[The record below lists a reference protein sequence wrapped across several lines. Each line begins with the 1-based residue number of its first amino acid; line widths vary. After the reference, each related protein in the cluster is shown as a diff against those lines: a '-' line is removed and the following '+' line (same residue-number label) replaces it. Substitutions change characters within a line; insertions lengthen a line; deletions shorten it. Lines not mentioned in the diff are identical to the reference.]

1 MKKIFVAGSG
11 GMLGEG
17 IYKNFKD
24 EFILKCTDIDVNES
38 WLTYLDF
45 RNFETYREEVKKFE
59 PDFLFHIGAFTSL
72 EFCERNP
79 DETYI
84 TNTLSVEHATTIA
97 NELDIPVIYISTAG
111 IFDGAKEIYDDWDV
125 PNPIGVYGRSKYL
138 GEVFIK
144 ENAQRYFVCR
154 AGWMMG
160 GGPGKDKKFIQK
172 IMSQL
177 KSGKKDLH
185 VVDDKDGTPTY
196 THDFALNLKA
206 LIKTEFYGVYNM
218 VCNGLTS
225 RLDVAR
231 ELLRILKLEKDVKL
245 HSVSSDYFKEE
256 YFALRPPSERLIN
269 KKLSL
274 RNLNYMREWQVSLA
288 DYLQQYYNHYLD

>member
-1 MKKIFVAGSG
+1 
-11 GMLGEG
+11 MLGEG
-17 IYKNFKD
+17 IYENFKD

-45 RNFETYREEVKKFE
+45 RDVEAYTNGVKKFK

-72 EFCERNP
+72 EYCERNP

-97 NELDIPVIYISTAG
+97 NELNIPIIYISTAG
-111 IFDGAKEIYDDWDV
+111 IFDGAKEIYDDWDI

-138 GEVFIK
+138 GEVFVK
-144 ENAQRYFVCR
+144 ENARKYFVCR

-177 KSGKKDLH
+177 KAGKKDLY

-196 THDFALNLKA
+196 THDFAINLKA
-206 LIKTEFYGVYNM
+206 LINTEFYGIYNM

-231 ELLRILKLEKDVKL
+231 ELLRILKLEEKVKL
-245 HSVSSDYFKEE
+245 HAVNSDYFKEE

-274 RNLNYMREWQVSLA
+274 RNLNYMREWQISLA
-288 DYLQQYYNHYLD
+288 DYIAKYYDQYLD